1 MQERHTRKRLFVE
14 VNFWGRMGSES
25 NRCLCLGQSEERSP
39 GCSVDAENW
48 RVHCHT
54 QNCETEHKWRDEL
67 KHMHKCVCF
76 MKPLRLM
83 GSTEAAHELIQGQN
97 EPTVGALQCTMEQ
110 WSLEAEKLWCSSS
123 FCDIYSLL
131 FIDVTVAV

>member
-1 MQERHTRKRLFVE
+1 MQKTGECT
-14 VNFWGRMGSES
+14 
-25 NRCLCLGQSEERSP
+25 
-39 GCSVDAENW
+39 A
-48 RVHCHT
+48 T

-67 KHMHKCVCF
+67 KHTHKCVCF
-76 MKPLRLM
+76 VKSLMRM

-97 EPTVGALQCTMEQ
+97 EPTVGALQKYTMEQ